1 MRVLVTGGAGYI
13 GSVTVEALTA
23 RGDEVQVVDNLSTG
37 HRAAVDPEIP
47 FHEVDLRETERLT
60 ALLREQGAEAVVHF
74 AAASLVGES
83 VNDPAK
89 YMENNV
95 GGTLSL
101 LRAMKEAGTDKLV
114 FSSTAATYGEPQSIP
129 LREDHPTEPT
139 NPYGL
144 TKRFMEQAMEAYAAA
159 YGMRFVALR
168 YFNACGATPSR
179 GEHHDPETHLIP
191 LVLDVALGKRE
202 SISIFGTDYDTPD
215 GTCIRDYIHVSD
227 LARAHLLALDWLA
240 RGGGPLICNLGN
252 GEGFS
257 VREVIDVCREVTGF
271 AIPAVEAPRRE
282 GDPSRLVADATLARE
297 RLGWKPERSALRE
310 IVTDAWVWHRMNPEG
325 YGR

>member
-83 VNDPAK
+83 VSDPAK

>member
-191 LVLDVALGKRE
+191 LVLDVALGKRG